1 MEQQKILVK
10 LICILNTLNLK
21 FNFQHTSL
29 PYRSKNRNK
38 LKYSANHINRIN
50 TIELLIHN

>member
-38 LKYSANHINRIN
+38 LKYSANHIYRIN